1 LFKQQG
7 IKKHEAS
14 CKAQEEA
21 ERDGA
26 RAARRYEQ
34 ALNEQ
39 LRLHS
44 KHKNPAVA
52 PSEAATSPSIFP
64 PAAEHD
70 PADENVSEAR
80 AFEGDEGTLG
90 ALEPESHN
98 HPHSPG
104 PASPGSGTGMSIVNS
119 ADDQQRPV
127 LDEDLADFKTEYHPR
142 SKRPT
147 LFQTANEFRVRHVSK
162 PTPDPT
168 PWHPFRCKGDFEFA
182 EIALEASLNKE
193 QVEALLNLI
202 SRVAKGEAQ
211 VTFANEAELRK
222 ACDWAAEELT
232 PFVKHTVNA
241 QYKREE
247 LPFEVHVRSVWQWA
261 LDLLKNPHLAPHF
274 VWDAECLYKHDGG
287 QFERFYD
294 EPWTAD
300 RWWDIQV
307 GCITAKRCY
316 L

>member
-1 LFKQQG
+1 
-7 IKKHEAS
+7 
-14 CKAQEEA
+14 
-21 ERDGA
+21 
-26 RAARRYEQ
+26 
-34 ALNEQ
+34 
-39 LRLHS
+39 
-44 KHKNPAVA
+44 
-52 PSEAATSPSIFP
+52 
-64 PAAEHD
+64 
-70 PADENVSEAR
+70 
-80 AFEGDEGTLG
+80 
-90 ALEPESHN
+90 
-98 HPHSPG
+98 
-104 PASPGSGTGMSIVNS
+104 MSIVNS

-232 PFVKHTVNA
+232 PVSRYLNMIFYLRAVCPILILIGIYYLQFVKHTVNA

-274 VWDAECLYKHDGG
+274 VWDAECFV
-287 QFERFYD
+287 Q
-294 EPWTAD
+294 A
-300 RWWDIQV
+300 RWRTV
-307 GCITAKRCY
+307 
-316 L
+316 